1 MQNLCTSLTI
11 APNSHVISR
20 KFSPNHSGQH
30 FNQTKSQ
37 MSRGCQAFFTQSRP
51 PGISGFN
58 PQSAIFSTSPPLWKK
73 KNKKLV
79 QHFTWIYCCDLYG
92 WIPIFPHQKTRLE
105 SISSTSGHVFFQS
118 FAGVII
124 LSGNTTTVC
133 WVVKFEK
140 TTDYHTD
147 WHLET
152 SQKRNQLKD
161 ESKRFLK
168 QIGIWNW
175 TIKRKLNLSI
185 GISHVC
191 VSLYFTILLSKTHL
205 DISYPSAL
213 QFWHVWIYISLESA
227 KCK

>member
-1 MQNLCTSLTI
+1 MTLHCMDTAWNVGVTRHKHAMQNLCTSLTI

-105 SISSTSGHVFFQS
+105 SISSTSGHVFFS
-118 FAGVII
+118 II
-124 LSGNTTTVC
+124 CRGHHLVREHNDSLLGCQIWENNRLS
-133 WVVKFEK
+133 
-140 TTDYHTD
+140 HR
-147 WHLET
+147 L
-152 SQKRNQLKD
+152 
-161 ESKRFLK
+161 
-168 QIGIWNW
+168 
-175 TIKRKLNLSI
+175 
-185 GISHVC
+185 
-191 VSLYFTILLSKTHL
+191 
-205 DISYPSAL
+205 AL
-213 QFWHVWIYISLESA
+213 RDLPKKESA
-227 KCK
+227 